1 MSNVLVPAAV
11 VNRLT
16 GALSLHTPPIW
27 RYADRMMGPFFAVA
41 AAVLFGLSS
50 PLARVLIGSIDPWL
64 LAGVLYLG
72 SGLGMALIQLIRTF
86 ASKKPTQIK
95 IAPKEIPW
103 LMGVIFFGGIAGPV
117 LLMYGLARTPASTSS
132 LLLNLEGVF
141 TAGLAW
147 LVFKEHYNRRIII
160 GMIAIV
166 IGGAIL
172 SWAPDFKLESLVGP
186 FLVACA
192 CLSWGIDNNLTR
204 KISLNDPIL
213 ITMIKS
219 IAAGTT
225 NFVIAVILG
234 ARIPGFALLS
244 EAAGLG
250 FVCYGMS
257 IVCFILALRWLG
269 ASRTG
274 AYFSAAP
281 FVGAIV
287 AIVVFGESVTIRL
300 LAAAAFMGFGIYLH
314 LTEAH
319 EHEHTHDELD
329 HTHSHTHDDHHQHD
343 HGFFVRPGESHT
355 HLHHHSKLTHR
366 HPHFPDMHH
375 THSH

>member
-1 MSNVLVPAAV
+1 MSPRVLVC
-11 VNRLT
+11 
-16 GALSLHTPPIW
+16 ALSLHSRRIRSYP
-27 RYADRMMGPFFAVA
+27 ARMMGPFFAVT

-50 PLARVLIGSIDPWL
+50 PLAKVLIGSIDPWL
-64 LAGVLYLG
+64 LAGILYLG
-72 SGLGMALIQLIRTF
+72 SGFGMGLIQLVRTF

-95 IAPKEIPW
+95 IATKEIPW

-160 GMIAIV
+160 GMIAII

-172 SWAPDFKLESLVGP
+172 SWAPDFNLESLLGP
-186 FLVACA
+186 LLVAGA

-219 IAAGTT
+219 IAAGAT
-225 NFVIAVILG
+225 NFLIAINLG
-234 ARIPGFALLS
+234 ARIPGVGLLS

-287 AIVVFGESVTIRL
+287 AITVLGESVTSRM
-300 LAAAAFMGFGIYLH
+300 LAAASFMGFGIYLH

-319 EHEHTHDELD
+319 EHNHTHDEME
-329 HTHSHTHDDHHQHD
+329 HAHSHTHDEHHQHSHD
-343 HGFFVRPGESHT
+343 FIVRPGESHT
-355 HLHHHSKLTHR
+355 HLHRHSKLTHR